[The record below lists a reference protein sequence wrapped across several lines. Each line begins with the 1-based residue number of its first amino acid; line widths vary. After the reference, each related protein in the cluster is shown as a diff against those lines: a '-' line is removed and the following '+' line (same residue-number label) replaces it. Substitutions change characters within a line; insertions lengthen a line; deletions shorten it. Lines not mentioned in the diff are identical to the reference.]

1 MFDVFSF
8 FKTKAF
14 FTLGFLMVFTGM
26 QQAVVISDVTR
37 LYGTETMGLGMI
49 GYMMMC
55 YGTCQLATLLVVE
68 KLQKCIRPIV
78 FVLKGLLVTLG
89 LLILLYVWEPGQE
102 SVFLILGYAGVWGAV
117 DAIWQSQVQSLLIQA
132 SPRKECA
139 ALGFRM
145 CQSLGLGIIFLLD
158 IWASVLYK
166 ACAVGGVL
174 VMGVIS
180 YMIGEVMQKPC
191 AVW

>member
-1 MFDVFSF
+1 MFYANGVKMMLIQLIYIF
-8 FKTKAF
+8 FIIA
-14 FTLGFLMVFTGM
+14 
-26 QQAVVISDVTR
+26 A
-37 LYGTETMGLGMI
+37 
-49 GYMMMC
+49 
-55 YGTCQLATLLVVE
+55 
-68 KLQKCIRPIV
+68 
-78 FVLKGLLVTLG
+78 
-89 LLILLYVWEPGQE
+89 
-102 SVFLILGYAGVWGAV
+102 
-117 DAIWQSQVQSLLIQA
+117 LLIQA

-180 YMIGEVMQKPC
+180 YMIGEVMQNPVPYGDTEPC
-191 AVW
+191 GV